1 MVVQSPP
8 TFGRVAYVTSP
19 RGSDAWSPARLKTY
33 NVKPKKGN
41 SRESNPPKRD
51 AQEREST
58 QPIPKTRQW
67 IYRISAMALIPLLMF
82 GGLEAALRLAGYGYP
97 TSFFVRS
104 SAGGHD
110 YFVSNERFGYRFFP
124 PALARTPVPLR
135 MAAEKPSN
143 SYRIFLFGE
152 SAAQGDPD
160 PTFGMGRYLQ
170 VLLRERYPGTEFEVV
185 CVAMTAIN
193 SHTILPIARECAG
206 RQGDLWI
213 IYMGN
218 NEMVGPFGAGTVF
231 GPQAPNRWL
240 VRASLAA
247 KATKIGQALETLAG
261 HFAGNA
267 SAPKAWGGL
276 NMFQK
281 NRLRYDDPARLRA
294 YNNFAGNL
302 NDILSAGYHAG
313 VPIILSTVASNLK
326 DCAPFASLHR
336 AALDEQQQAAWDQVF
351 QAGVAAESAGTYPE
365 ALDSYSKAA
374 AIDPE
379 FAELQYRMGRCQ
391 LAISNSTEAR
401 RDFELARDYDC
412 LAFRADT
419 RINQIT
425 RDAAARDSDK
435 GVHLMDAVELVATNS
450 PSGIAGDEYFYEHVH
465 LNFDGNYLLGRAL
478 AEKAAALLPASIKT
492 RDKGAWASAH
502 DCDDRLAVS
511 LRDRYRV
518 LQANFSRFSEPPFS
532 EQLND
537 VPRAKSYMARLQQI
551 QSQMSPDDERQSK
564 AMYDAAVTASPDDPQ
579 LRGNYAQFLGEIGD
593 WENAIKQQTAVC
605 NLLPDFPAPWCK
617 TGVLLVRQAKDSLA
631 VEQFTRAL
639 ALRRDYVPAL
649 NELGL
654 ILASEQKTAEA
665 GACFTNAL
673 RENPGYVETYLNLG
687 FMQQSDG
694 KLDAAM
700 ARYREAA
707 NLQTNGPAAYFSQ
720 AVAFAAGHRRN
731 DAIDLFRAAVYMNPS
746 FWQARYLLGVELTAG
761 EKLPEA
767 QEQFAN
773 VVRFRPDFARAH
785 LNLGVTLAK
794 QGKLDDALGE
804 FQATLGLNPTNKSA
818 QQNIDT
824 IQKMKQRTH
833 KEPAQ

>member
-1 MVVQSPP
+1 MLLV
-8 TFGRVAYVTSP
+8 
-19 RGSDAWSPARLKTY
+19 
-33 NVKPKKGN
+33 
-41 SRESNPPKRD
+41 
-51 AQEREST
+51 
-58 QPIPKTRQW
+58 
-67 IYRISAMALIPLLMF
+67 PLLLF
-82 GGLEAALRLAGYGYP
+82 GGLELALRLARYGYP
-97 TSFFVRS
+97 TSFFLRS
-104 SAGGHD
+104 SATN
-110 YFVSNERFGYRFFP
+110 YNYYITNEKFGYRFFP

-206 RQGDLWI
+206 HQGNLWI
-213 IYMGN
+213 VYMGN

-240 VRASLAA
+240 VRASLAF
-247 KATKIGQALETLAG
+247 KATKTGQLMEALMG

-294 YNNFAGNL
+294 YRNFAGNL
-302 NDILSAGYHAG
+302 NDILRVGRNSG

-336 AALDEQQQAAWDQVF
+336 AALDERQQAAWDQAF
-351 QAGVAAESAGTYPE
+351 QAGVAAENAGTYPE
-365 ALDSYSKAA
+365 ALDSYTKAA
-374 AIDPE
+374 AVDPE

-391 LAISNSTEAR
+391 LALSNSVSAR
-401 RDFELARDYDC
+401 HDFELARDYDC

-419 RINQIT
+419 RINQIIK
-425 RDAAARDSDK
+425 DAAARNSDAQ
-435 GVHLMDAVELVATNS
+435 VYLMDAVELVATNS
-450 PSGIAGDEYFYEHVH
+450 PSGVTGDEYLYEHVH
-465 LNFDGNYLLGRAL
+465 LNFEGNYLLGRAL
-478 AEKAAALLPASIKT
+478 AEKAAPFLPASIKA

-502 DCDDRLAVS
+502 DCDNRLAVS

-518 LQANFSRFSEPPFS
+518 YQANFSRFSEPPFS
-532 EQLND
+532 DQLND

-551 QSQMSPDDERQSK
+551 QSQMSPDDQRQSK
-564 AMYDAAVTASPDDPQ
+564 AMYDAAVAASPEDPQ

-593 WENAIKQQTAVC
+593 WENAIREQTAVC
-605 NLLPDFPAPWCK
+605 GLLPDFPAPFCK
-617 TGVLLVRQAKDSLA
+617 AGVLLVRQGKDSLA
-631 VEQFTRAL
+631 IEQFSRAL

-649 NELGL
+649 NEMGL
-654 ILASEQKTAEA
+654 ILASEQKTAGA

-687 FMQQSDG
+687 FMEQSEG

-707 NLQTNGPAAYFSQ
+707 NLQTNGPAAYFNQ
-720 AVAFAAGHRRN
+720 AVALAAGHRRN
-731 DAIDLFRAAVYMNPS
+731 EAVELFRAAVYMNPS
-746 FWQARYLLGVELTAG
+746 FWQARYLLGVELTAA
-761 EKLPEA
+761 EKNPEA
-767 QEQFAN
+767 QEQFAE

-804 FQATLGLNPTNKSA
+804 FKTTLSLNPTNKSA
-818 QQNIDT
+818 QQNIEL
-824 IQKMKQRTH
+824 IGKMKQRVH
-833 KEPAQ
+833 